1 MADSGF
7 RHELD
12 INTLSWVKSEIDT
25 TLEQAHKALEAYEE
39 SPDDDSQIKFCLN
52 YLHQVHGTLKMVEL
66 YGASLAAEELEN
78 LTLALSEN
86 RVSNRDETFQ
96 VLIKGMVQL
105 PDYLE
110 NLLSGHKDIPVVLLP
125 LLNDMRAA
133 RGESLLTENA
143 LFSPDMDVIVPVHE
157 TAQTSTDDI
166 QLLAKKLRHSY
177 HLGLLN
183 WFTDKNV
190 PGGIKLISKVVD
202 QLRDAASDV
211 ELNKLLWVVSG
222 VMEGLREGGLE
233 SSIAVKLLAG
243 NVDRE
248 IKKIIDNGEVNYLDE
263 SSKDLI
269 KNLLYYVSCS
279 STNGDAVKS
288 IKQAFKLQD
297 LMPNPKTLE
306 KARADLEGP
315 NAALMQTVS
324 TVLMDE
330 LTQVKDNLDVF
341 VRSENKDVEH
351 LKPLSSALSQM
362 SDTLGMLGLGIQR
375 ATIKEQK
382 QRLDGM
388 ISGDKEISDTVLMDV
403 AGSLLSVENSL
414 NDLGQL
420 KGNKFNNDTVEQT
433 LQNAEKQKLLKSV
446 ISEAK
451 VDLSNVKESL
461 SAFSRDPSNH
471 DLLKDIPT
479 YLSQIQG
486 SLSILNLTRA
496 SDLLD
501 ECNQFIQNDL
511 IDEQAVPELATLE
524 TLADAIS
531 SIEYFLESLAENWG
545 QPDAILE
552 VAEQSLKKIRGEK
565 FSLDS
570 NDNKELVSPLSSL
583 DESLGE
589 LEVNLTQEIGF
600 DTQIEIDSSSLD
612 NDDSDVSSSVDE
624 DATEIIK
631 FDAPL
636 EIDSSQITDDDAT
649 QEIKLETALDIDTN
663 ILSLDSDIDISGKDT
678 SVVNLNFD
686 GTQSEE
692 FILEPGLSLEVDNEP
707 FNLTSDTTKEEG
719 VEGSN
724 SDGLEVRSDFN
735 DLELPELE
743 LQDDVNKEKDISV
756 EPDISPPNSE
766 GSPDPFDLTKLDNL
780 PPTEEI
786 TTQEA
791 RDDIA
796 SEEQSAIERMS
807 SSLTKWYDDSQSDD
821 NTKQLRDSF
830 SELSTQL
837 TESNND
843 NALKIIHDMEGI
855 FNCVVSGEESF
866 NDDLINTLNWARE
879 TLEDLLSESTEPDAF
894 SEDFNLTEGYESDS
908 RLGKETTN
916 TLPDISESTPPGRT
930 FLADIDEEIIEIFL
944 EEAQEE
950 FDNIVRLYPI
960 WKNDTQN
967 YSSLKDMRRSF
978 HTLKGSGRLVGA
990 VELGEFAWSFE
1001 NMLNHVIDGA
1011 IELSPVLFDVIE
1023 EAIAVFPVLF
1033 EQITTGEKLEHKVL
1047 RLMDVAENL
1056 SLGNPVAVDVFSK
1069 QTDVGAE
1076 TGIEL
1081 PTENIS
1087 DESADNVFVSEE
1099 FQITQPEPAETI
1111 DEISSNENIIS
1122 INGDDSIS
1130 KLEPQDEL
1138 EDIDLTQTISETDF
1152 EQVDLNSDKNDNEET
1167 EEVSLDDL
1175 TIEDQ
1180 IVTDSQNTDVPENV
1194 ISEIDFPDVELLETE
1209 LPDIE
1214 IANFSASDYV
1224 AKDNLDESD
1233 SSVEQAESTLNKDIE
1248 EVSDDIDIQD
1258 TAEMVLEQSADEQ
1271 LKTEELSDAD
1281 PALIDIYKSEAKTH
1295 IESLEQYVY
1304 NWENE
1309 NTKKVTPEL
1318 IRALHTLKGSSRT
1331 TGFIPLAE
1339 TCAELE
1345 KVAKLLEDKD
1355 LEIAPNVLNVL
1366 QENLSYAKEIVNLVD
1381 KVSAEVPDNKILLG
1395 NIIDIYH
1402 SLMQPDEKD
1411 NITAAPDL
1419 TPHVEESEQYPVSH
1433 DYDEELLEIFLEEG
1447 IEILEDSDHCIH
1459 NWIEEKENPKY
1470 IEELQ
1475 RYLHTLKGGAR
1486 MAGIS
1491 EIGNLAHSL
1500 ESVLT
1505 AVVQGS
1511 LPINDDVFKILQKS
1525 HDQLVKMLEQIA
1537 ARQPLDTGENL
1548 LNQVDALLA
1557 GEPIIDIDIAS
1568 DEEFEEQATEENLIP
1583 EIDDSSNKLID
1594 NEVIVNPEDLNQ
1606 ENIEAL
1612 YTKDNTDLQSEESEI
1627 EEYDESKLAGKIS
1640 ESLYENL
1647 SDTSD
1652 IVDLD
1657 DNVVA
1662 INSSGLPVEQEPVI
1676 ADITPVDNKEI
1687 SARRGTGEQVRV
1699 RADLLDSLVNFA
1711 GEVSIYR
1718 SRMEQQVNTFR
1729 YNLVEFDDTVLRLRS
1744 QLRQFEIETETQIQS
1759 RYQHETGI
1767 THADFDPLEFD
1778 RFTQMQ
1784 QLSRGMLE
1792 SLNDLDSLRSILSN
1806 LTRESET
1813 LLVQQ
1818 SRVNTELQEG
1828 LMRTRMVPF
1837 SVQVSR
1843 LRRIVR
1849 QTADEL
1855 DKQVELKLSGVENEI
1870 DRTVLERILA
1880 PLEHMLR
1887 NAIAH
1892 GIESPKQRLD
1902 LGKPEKG
1909 VIDLIIARDG
1919 SDLIITISD
1928 DGQGLDLDA
1937 IRAKAIERGKIEADA
1952 SVTDHTLFEM
1962 ILEPGFSTAVD
1973 VTQISGRGV
1982 GMDVVNSEV
1991 QQLGGVFNLESERG
2005 QGSKFSIRLP
2015 LTLSIT
2021 RALMVNIADETFA
2034 LPLLS
2039 VQGIERIASTDVS
2052 KLIEN
2057 KNTTYH
2063 WVGEDYKLIHLASE
2077 MGIAKPD
2084 KSYDKKMMPLLL
2096 VQSGEYRAAIVVD
2109 HLIGSREVVVKN
2121 IGPELSVLRGIS
2133 GATIMGDGS
2142 VVLILDLSVLIQLT
2156 MSIDYDATVYEQI
2169 EEKVEKVFNVMV
2181 VDDSIT
2187 VRKVTTRFLERNQM
2201 AVTTA
2206 KDGVD
2211 ALAQLLDFIPDVMLL
2226 DVEMPRMDGF
2236 ELANNMRNDDR
2247 LKNIPIIM
2255 ITSRTGDKHR
2265 NRAMDIGVNAYIG
2278 KPYQEI
2284 ELLEIIQN
2292 LIKK

>member
-25 TLEQAHKALEAYEE
+25 TLEQAQKALEAYEE

-143 LFSPDMDVIVPVHE
+143 LFSPNMDVIVPDEH
-157 TAQTSTDDI
+157 STISSSVDI
-166 QLLAKKLRHSY
+166 RQLAKKLRHSY

-202 QLRDAASDV
+202 ELRDAANDS

-222 VMEGLREGGLE
+222 VMEGLLEGGLE

-248 IKKIIDNGEVNYLDE
+248 IKKIIDNGETNYIED
-263 SSKDLI
+263 SSHDLI

-279 STNGDAVKS
+279 STNGDAVKG
-288 IKQAFKLQD
+288 IKQAFKLQE

-382 QRLDGM
+382 QRLDSM
-388 ISGDKEISDTVLMDV
+388 ISGENDINDTVLMDV

-471 DLLKDIPT
+471 ELLKDIPS

-501 ECNQFIQNDL
+501 ECNQFIQTDL
-511 IDEQAVPELATLE
+511 INEQAVPELATLE

-570 NDNKELVSPLSSL
+570 NGKKNPDSPVSSL
-583 DESLGE
+583 DESLDTAD
-589 LEVNLTQEIGF
+589 VNLTQEIGF
-600 DTQIEIDSSSLD
+600 DTQIEIDSSFLEID
-612 NDDSDVSSSVDE
+612 ESDISASVDDE
-624 DATEIIK
+624 ATEIIK
-631 FDAPL
+631 L
-636 EIDSSQITDDDAT
+636 DS
-649 QEIKLETALDIDTN
+649 TA
-663 ILSLDSDIDISGKDT
+663 LSLDDESDISGKDN
-678 SVVNLNFD
+678 SVVNLDFT

-692 FILEPGLSLEVDNEP
+692 FLLEPGLSLEVDNEP
-707 FNLTSDTTKEEG
+707 FDLTIDETKTPE
-719 VEGSN
+719 S
-724 SDGLEVRSDFN
+724 SSFDGLELSEF
-735 DLELPELE
+735 ELE
-743 LQDDVNKEKDISV
+743 DDVNNETDISI
-756 EPDISPPNSE
+756 EPDISPPKSE
-766 GSPDPFDLTKLDNL
+766 GTPDPFDLPKLDDL
-780 PPTEEI
+780 PPTDEI

-791 RDDIA
+791 REDIA
-796 SEEQSAIERMS
+796 SEEQSDIEKLS
-807 SSLTKWYDDSQSDD
+807 SSLNKWYEDCNHEG
-821 NTKQLRDSF
+821 NTNQLRETFNDIT
-830 SELSTQL
+830 TQL
-837 TESNND
+837 TKSNND
-843 NALKIIHDMEGI
+843 NGLKIIHDMEGI
-855 FNCVVSGEESF
+855 FNCVVAGEESF
-866 NDDLINTLNWARE
+866 SDDLINTLNWAKE
-879 TLEDLLSESTEPDAF
+879 TLEDIVSMPSESSVGDDVFTE
-894 SEDFNLTEGYESDS
+894 EFNLTNSYESDS
-908 RLGKETTN
+908 RLSEDSIARV
-916 TLPDISESTPPGRT
+916 PDKSESTATSPGRT

-950 FDNIVRLYPI
+950 FDNIIRLFPL
-960 WKNDTQN
+960 WKNNTQDEN
-967 YSSLKDMRRSF
+967 SLKDMRRSF

-1011 IELSPVLFDVIE
+1011 IEKSPVLFDVLE
-1023 EAIAVFPVLF
+1023 QAISVFPVLF
-1033 EQITTGEKLEHKVL
+1033 EQITTGEKLEHKIL
-1047 RLMDVAENL
+1047 QLMELAENL
-1056 SLGNPVAVDVFSK
+1056 SLGNEIAADVFS
-1069 QTDVGAE
+1069 QH
-1076 TGIEL
+1076 TGDDTAKVEIDIPVEDHS
-1081 PTENIS
+1081 NH
-1087 DESADNVFVSEE
+1087 SADNVFVSEE
-1099 FQITQPEPAETI
+1099 FQITQAGSLKSK
-1111 DEISSNENIIS
+1111 DASSTEENTDNS
-1122 INGDDSIS
+1122 IVDDSTDLINNVDVEDSDTTKLIS
-1130 KLEPQDEL
+1130 NVDLEQF
-1138 EDIDLTQTISETDF
+1138 DINPDINISE
-1152 EQVDLNSDKNDNEET
+1152 NST
-1167 EEVSLDDL
+1167 EEIKAEATEICLDDL
-1175 TIEDQ
+1175 TLQNHTVI
-1180 IVTDSQNTDVPENV
+1180 DSQEIDVPR
-1194 ISEIDFPDVELLETE
+1194 IDLAEIALPETE
-1209 LPDIE
+1209 LPEIKITDSGVSDDDI
-1214 IANFSASDYV
+1214 Y
-1224 AKDNLDESD
+1224 DNLDVFD
-1233 SSVEQAESTLNKDIE
+1233 SSVSQDESDN
-1248 EVSDDIDIQD
+1248 IDLQD
-1258 TAEMVLEQSADEQ
+1258 TAEIDI
-1271 LKTEELSDAD
+1271 TENESIEIELSDSDDD
-1281 PALIDIYKSEAKTH
+1281 PALIDIYKTEAKTH
-1295 IESLEQYVY
+1295 IESLEQYIY

-1309 NTKKVTPEL
+1309 NSKKVTPEL
-1318 IRALHTLKGSSRT
+1318 VRALHTLKGSSRT
-1331 TGFIPLAE
+1331 TGFLPLAE

-1345 KVAKLLEDKD
+1345 KVVKFLEDND
-1355 LEIAPNVLNVL
+1355 LELESSVLDVL
-1366 QENLSYAKEIVNLVD
+1366 QENLTYAKEIVELVN
-1381 KVSAEVPDNKILLG
+1381 KVSDDIPDNKILFDK
-1395 NIIDIYH
+1395 IIDIYNA
-1402 SLMQPDEKD
+1402 LIKEDEPEL
-1411 NITAAPDL
+1411 ISAAPDL
-1419 TPHVEESEQYPVSH
+1419 TPHVAESDGYPVVSH
-1433 DYDEELLEIFLEEG
+1433 DYDAELLEIFLEEG
-1447 IEILEDSDHCIH
+1447 IEILEDSDNCIH
-1459 NWIEEKENPKY
+1459 DWIEDKDNPKY
-1470 IEELQ
+1470 IEALQ

-1486 MAGIS
+1486 MAGIP
-1491 EIGNLAHSL
+1491 EVGNLAHSI

-1511 LPINDDVFKILQKS
+1511 LSINDDVFKILQKS

-1537 ARQPLDTGENL
+1537 ARQPLDTGQNL

-1557 GEPIIDIDIAS
+1557 GEPILDIAIEEEF
-1568 DEEFEEQATEENLIP
+1568 DELPTEENVVSENENITHVPVESSEQFEEQNDEVNDIGDSTELHS
-1583 EIDDSSNKLID
+1583 EIDDFKID
-1594 NEVIVNPEDLNQ
+1594 DAEL
-1606 ENIEAL
+1606 
-1612 YTKDNTDLQSEESEI
+1612 

-1662 INSSGLPVEQEPVI
+1662 INGSGLSVGVEPVV
-1676 ADITPVDNKEI
+1676 ADITPADKKEI
-1687 SARRGTGEQVRV
+1687 SARRGGSGEQVRV

-1759 RYQHETGI
+1759 RYQHETGR

-1792 SLNDLDSLRSILSN
+1792 SLNDLDSLRGILSN

-1849 QTADEL
+1849 QTAEEL
-1855 DKQVELKLSGVENEI
+1855 NKQVELKLSGVENEI

-1892 GIESPKQRLD
+1892 GIESPELRLNND
-1902 LGKPEKG
+1902 KPEKG
-1909 VIDLIIARDG
+1909 VIDLIIDRDG

-1928 DGQGLDLDA
+1928 DGQGLNLDA
-1937 IRAKAIERGKIEADA
+1937 IRAKAIERGKIAADA
-1952 SVTDHTLFEM
+1952 TVADHVLFDM
-1962 ILEPGFSTAVD
+1962 ILEPGFSTAED
-1973 VTQISGRGV
+1973 ITQISGRGV

-1991 QQLGGVFNLESERG
+1991 QQLGGVFSLESETG

-2057 KNTTYH
+2057 KNATYN

-2077 MGIAKPD
+2077 MGLAKPD
-2084 KSYDKKMMPLLL
+2084 TSYDKKMMPLLL
-2096 VQSGEYRAAIVVD
+2096 VQSGEQRAAIVVD
-2109 HLIGSREVVVKN
+2109 HLIGSREIVVKN

-2156 MSIDYDATVYEQI
+2156 MSIDYDASDLEII
-2169 EEKVEKVFNVMV
+2169 EDKIEKVAKIMV

-2236 ELANNMRNDDR
+2236 ELANNMRNDER
-2247 LKNIPIIM
+2247 LKHIPIIM

-2284 ELLEIIQN
+2284 ELLENIQN